1 MSGWNFFG
9 AKSDAA
15 PSATPLDESNPA
27 HATIIAALMKAAR
40 GSRSDELH
48 SPFYEE
54 ADRSVAYHR
63 YNGVL
68 TTLVPWLRRLTKK
81 PGRVVEIGCGSG
93 STTAAFATV
102 CEHIVGYDFEP
113 STLDIARTRLSLLG
127 VTNAEVRQVQGEHVA
142 DVFAQHQ
149 GIDGVILYAVLEH
162 MTVAERLSTLKAAW
176 AALKPGGFILVGE
189 TPNRLAYWDHHTSN
203 LPFYNQLPPELALAY
218 YDRTDRPDVRLHLE
232 SHLPLGQAAAELAL
246 VRSGYQGVSYHE
258 FELAFGVDYGRY
270 LISSPDDP
278 EVRGIYGDYAAEE
291 AALINYAVSKQIDL
305 HPSFC
310 AAMLT
315 LLFRK
320 PNGSALPEVPRLA
333 GVEAPGPEFR
343 AAPAAASETGPR
355 APTIE
360 EFRSFARDPANF
372 DAFADMMTEALAP
385 HVYLTWDH
393 DAAYK
398 RHFKRWQKAGFTVL
412 PNHYYSPVP
421 DMNELTDAQ
430 LTARYPLH
438 GVAIDEGEHRALLE
452 AFKSVQAETTA
463 FRSRNTPTTDGRW
476 YSGGAFGLLD
486 AQVAY
491 AMVRTQKP
499 KRIIEIGTGF
509 STLAMAE
516 ACERNAAEGR
526 PVEFT
531 TIDPYPSFAVALNPK
546 GLTRNLTVP
555 VESLPI
561 EQFEALEPGDIL
573 FIDST
578 HIIRPGGDVEY
589 EYFHILPRLK
599 PGVWIHVHDIF
610 FPLPYPPEW
619 ARDRHIFWNEQQ
631 LLNAFLAYNHAF
643 RSKMAL
649 SAACY
654 RWIDAV
660 KDAFPGTGDR
670 PGPGSFW
677 MQRIA

>member
-1 MSGWNFFG
+1 MSGWNIFKG
-9 AKSDAA
+9 LTDRPAA
-15 PSATPLDESNPA
+15 APLDESNPQ
-27 HATIIAALMKAAR
+27 HAPIIAALMKAAR

-48 SPFYEE
+48 DAFFEE
-54 ADRSVAYHR
+54 ADRSIAYYR

-68 TTLVPWLRRLTKK
+68 GSLVPWLKRHMGR

-102 CEHIVGYDFEP
+102 CDHVTGYDFEP
-113 STLDIARTRLSLLG
+113 AALDVARLRLELLG
-127 VTNAEVRQVQGEHVA
+127 VVNAEVRQIEGAQVA
-142 DVFAQHQ
+142 GVFAQHA
-149 GIDGVILYAVLEH
+149 GLDGVILYAVLEH
-162 MTVAERLSTLKAAW
+162 MTVSERLSVLKAAW
-176 AALKPGGFILVGE
+176 AALKPGGFMLVGE
-189 TPNRLAYWDHHTSN
+189 TPNRLTYWDHHTSD
-203 LPFYNQLPPELALAY
+203 LPFYNLLPPELALAY
-218 YDRTDRPDVRLHLE
+218 YDRSERPDVRLHVE
-232 SHLPLGQAAAELAL
+232 SHLAQGQEAAEMAL

-258 FELAFGVDYGRY
+258 FELALGRDYAGY
-270 LISSPDDP
+270 LVSSADDP
-278 EVRGIYGDYAAEE
+278 EIQNIYGDYRAEE
-291 AALINYAVSKQIDL
+291 AALTDYAVSKGLPL

-310 AAMLT
+310 QAMLT

-320 PNGSALPEVPRLA
+320 PSGGALKPVPPLRSADPLLGWA
-333 GVEAPGPEFR
+333 SAAAPAPQNRAATIDEFR
-343 AAPAAASETGPR
+343 A
-355 APTIE
+355 
-360 EFRSFARDPANF
+360 FARDPANF
-372 DAFADMMTEALAP
+372 DAFAELMCEVLAP
-385 HVYLTWDH
+385 NVYLSWDH

-398 RHFKRWQKAGFTVL
+398 RHFKRWQQAGFTVL

-421 DMNELTDAQ
+421 DMNVLTDAQ
-430 LTARYPLH
+430 LAARYPLH
-438 GVAIDEGEHRALLE
+438 GVTIDEAEHRALLD
-452 AFKSVQAETTA
+452 AFKAVQSETAA
-463 FRSRNTPTTDGRW
+463 FRDRVTPTTDGRW
-476 YSGGAFGLLD
+476 YAGGAFGLLD

-526 PVEFT
+526 PVDFT
-531 TIDPYPSFAVALNPK
+531 TIDPYPSFALDLNPK
-546 GLTRNLTVP
+546 GLTRNLTVG
-555 VESLPI
+555 VETVPI
-561 EQFEALEPGDIL
+561 EQFEALEAGDIL

-589 EYFHILPRLK
+589 EYFHILPKLK

-631 LLNAFLAYNHAF
+631 LLNAFLAYNTSF
-643 RSKMAL
+643 RSRMAL
-649 SAACY
+649 SAACD

-660 KDAFPGTGDR
+660 NDAFPGTGPS